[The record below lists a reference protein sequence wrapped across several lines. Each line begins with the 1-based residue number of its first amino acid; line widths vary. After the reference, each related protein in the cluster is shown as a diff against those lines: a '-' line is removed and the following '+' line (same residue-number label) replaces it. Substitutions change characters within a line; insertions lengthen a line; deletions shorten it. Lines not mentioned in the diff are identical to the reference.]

1 MNKSIIS
8 VDKLKL
14 QKEFLENEIIF
25 IKRKFKI
32 LESENILFSVWTNKF
47 LFKGFVFTEKGLY
60 WNLNYKYSKNNLSN
74 EIIDCIEKKSV
85 ENCEF
90 TYNKILPEVID
101 FKPSEIKTDDV
112 YRIEIKFP
120 EKNYMFN
127 FISLKEVE
135 VNLLTEI
142 LKYGF
147 IYNEVPKIKLDL
159 ISEVKNSK
167 INNFCCMV
175 KNKIYIIKEKFSNS
189 KKSKVKK
196 IKDKKS
202 KMDKPEKTEK
212 IKVAKQNSSVVT
224 NFFAN
229 FFDFI
234 SSVIFISS
242 AIMLLCNSLWLNLPD
257 KVISIFADPEYYEFI
272 EKDGRKLEFSIK
284 SSGEKL
290 DLENI
295 NFNLNVN
302 AVEYK
307 NLPPKIEKFRNVILI
322 MNFILF
328 FILKLLTVILKK
340 GNKFIS
346 ILSTILSITSCFL
359 ITVKFSLFI
368 GVSIISFLLFQL
380 ISKFT
385 WKEILIK
392 ICLMIIFCFIVFFLL
407 NILLN
412 DSVKSDVL
420 NLLRDFKNIF
430 IQVGLPNIIWW

>member
-1 MNKSIIS
+1 MNKSIIN

-47 LFKGFVFTEKGLY
+47 LHNGFVFTDKGLY
-60 WNLNYKYSKNNLSN
+60 WNLKYKYSKNNLSN
-74 EIIDCIEKKSV
+74 EIIDCIEKKYV

-101 FKPSEIKTDDV
+101 FKPSEIKTEDV
-112 YRIEIKFP
+112 YRIEIKFT

-212 IKVAKQNSSVVT
+212 IKVAKQNSSVVP
-224 NFFAN
+224 N

-234 SSVIFISS
+234 SSVIFIAS

-295 NFNLNVN
+295 NFSLNVN

-368 GVSIISFLLFQL
+368 GISIISFLLFHL

-392 ICLMIIFCFIVFFLL
+392 ICLMIISCFIVFFLL

-412 DSVKSDVL
+412 DSVKSDVF

>member
-1 MNKSIIS
+1 MNKSVIS

-14 QKEFLENEIIF
+14 QKEFLENEINL

-74 EIIDCIEKKSV
+74 EIIDCIEKKYV
-85 ENCEF
+85 ESCEF

-101 FKPSEIKTDDV
+101 FKPSEIKTEDV

-147 IYNEVPKIKLDL
+147 IYNEVPKIKLDS

-167 INNFCCMV
+167 INNYCCMV
-175 KNKIYIIKEKFSNS
+175 KNKIYNF
-189 KKSKVKK
+189 KKNLKNKK
-196 IKDKKS
+196 IRDKKNEN
-202 KMDKPEKTEK
+202 KKNKKDKPEKTEK
-212 IKVAKQNSSVVT
+212 IKVAKQNSSVVI

-284 SSGEKL
+284 SSGEKF

-295 NFNLNVN
+295 NFSLNVN

-322 MNFILF
+322 INFILF

-346 ILSTILSITSCFL
+346 ILSIILSITSCFL

-368 GVSIISFLLFQL
+368 GISIVSFLLYQL
-380 ISKFT
+380 ISKFN

-392 ICLMIIFCFIVFFLL
+392 ICLVIISCFIVFFLL

-412 DSVKSDVL
+412 DSVKSDVF

>member
-1 MNKSIIS
+1 
-8 VDKLKL
+8 
-14 QKEFLENEIIF
+14 
-25 IKRKFKI
+25 
-32 LESENILFSVWTNKF
+32 
-47 LFKGFVFTEKGLY
+47 
-60 WNLNYKYSKNNLSN
+60 
-74 EIIDCIEKKSV
+74 
-85 ENCEF
+85 
-90 TYNKILPEVID
+90 
-101 FKPSEIKTDDV
+101 
-112 YRIEIKFP
+112 
-120 EKNYMFN
+120 
-127 FISLKEVE
+127 
-135 VNLLTEI
+135 
-142 LKYGF
+142 
-147 IYNEVPKIKLDL
+147 
-159 ISEVKNSK
+159 
-167 INNFCCMV
+167 
-175 KNKIYIIKEKFSNS
+175 
-189 KKSKVKK
+189 
-196 IKDKKS
+196 
-202 KMDKPEKTEK
+202 
-212 IKVAKQNSSVVT
+212 
-224 NFFAN
+224 
-229 FFDFI
+229 
-234 SSVIFISS
+234 
-242 AIMLLCNSLWLNLPD
+242 MLLCNSLWLNLPD

-295 NFNLNVN
+295 NFSLNVN

-368 GVSIISFLLFQL
+368 GISIISFLLFQL

-392 ICLMIIFCFIVFFLL
+392 ICLSIISCFIVFFLL

-412 DSVKSDVL
+412 DSVKSDVF